1 MGLTCEKGG
10 SAVCL
15 WFKGSRMGS
24 MLLSFP
30 HFFFFFLRSRESFPC
45 GVRGWPRVVQYA
57 STVCKYSMQVQ
68 QVSTNKY
75 LFHFKCIRLT
85 VCYNALPCLK
95 NLSHFPNFLHIYIFV
110 CTFVYAN
117 KATQRL
123 RGLATHMI
131 RTN

>member
-30 HFFFFFLRSRESFPC
+30 HFFFFFFEVKGIIPLRGP
-45 GVRGWPRVVQYA
+45 GLAPG